1 MYVYDWRNVRFG
13 KGLTDNL
20 TAILTSTK
28 TFSHDIGYKK
38 VIRRRCNLD
47 PLSLVIGCAA
57 GAVVGIVAG
66 VLVRKVVAEK
76 KLGSAEA
83 QARHILEDAIKNAES
98 AKKESIISAKEE
110 IFQMKK
116 EADFDVKERRKEVSR
131 LERRVTQKE
140 ETLDAKLDAIEKK
153 EAALQEKHT
162 EADNL
167 KAKIQAMMDEQIRI
181 LEKTA
186 GLTKEDAKAELVS
199 KLDSEMQHETAMKI
213 AEYEERF
220 KDEADTKAKDI
231 LSLAIQRFA
240 ADHVSEVAI
249 SVVQIPSDE
258 MKGRI
263 IGREGRNIR
272 TIENLTG
279 VELIIDDTPDVIT
292 VSGFDPIRREVARL
306 ALEKLVSDGRIHP
319 ARIEEMVEKA
329 RKDVESAAKQ
339 AGEKAVFETG
349 VHGLHPE
356 LIKLLGRMKYR
367 TSYGQNALRHS
378 IEVSML
384 AGVIA
389 DEMGVDVTM
398 AKRAGL
404 LHDIGKAVTAEAEG
418 SHIQLGVEIATKYRE
433 NKDIIHAIESHHNDV
448 EPQTVLDFIIQAAD
462 ALSAARPGARRE
474 DVENYIK
481 RLQKLEEVAGDF
493 EGVEKTFAIQAGR
506 EVRIMVKPEMINDDK
521 MKILARDIAKKIEN
535 ELDYPGQIKVS
546 VIRESRT
553 VDYAK

>member
-1 MYVYDWRNVRFG
+1 MDWPF
-13 KGLTDNL
+13 
-20 TAILTSTK
+20 
-28 TFSHDIGYKK
+28 
-38 VIRRRCNLD
+38 
-47 PLSLVIGCAA
+47 LVIGLAV
-57 GAVVGIVAG
+57 GAVVGFAAG
-66 VLVRKVVAEK
+66 FVIRKVGAEK
-76 KLGSAEA
+76 KIGSAEE
-83 QARHILEDAIKNAES
+83 QAKRILEEAIKNAETT
-98 AKKESIISAKEE
+98 KKEAIFAAKDE

-131 LERRVTQKE
+131 LERRVAQKE
-140 ETLDAKLDAIEKK
+140 ETLDAKIEGLEKK
-153 EAALQEKHT
+153 EAVMQEKREEIEKLKEKVDAT
-162 EADNL
+162 LQAQIANL
-167 KAKIQAMMDEQIRI
+167 ERI
-181 LEKTA
+181 A
-186 GLTKEDAKAELVS
+186 GLTSEEAKADLVAR
-199 KLDSEMQHETAMKI
+199 LDTEMQHETALKI
-213 AEYEERF
+213 AEYEEKF
-220 KDEADTKAKDI
+220 KDEADAKAKDI
-231 LSLAIQRFA
+231 LSLAIQRCA
-240 ADHVSEVAI
+240 ADHVSEIAI
-249 SVVQIPSDE
+249 SVVQIPGDE

-292 VSGFDPIRREVARL
+292 VSGFDPVRREIARL
-306 ALEKLVSDGRIHP
+306 ALEKLIADGRIHP

-329 RKDVESAAKQ
+329 RKDVDNSIKQ
-339 AGEKAVFETG
+339 AGERAVFETG

-378 IEVSML
+378 IEVAIL

-389 DEMGVDVTM
+389 DEMGADVTM

-404 LHDIGKAVTAEAEG
+404 LHDIGKAITAEAEG
-418 SHIQLGVEIATKYRE
+418 SHIQLGVDIAKKYRE
-433 NKDIIHAIESHHNDV
+433 SKEVLHAIESHHNDV
-448 EPQTVLDFIIQAAD
+448 DPVGIIDFIIQAAD
-462 ALSAARPGARRE
+462 AISAARPGARRE

-506 EVRIMVKPEMINDDK
+506 EVRIMVKPEVINDDK
-521 MKILARDIAKKIEN
+521 MKILAHDIAKKIES